1 MRRCTNTVSGA
12 LLLERYALAHVDSG
26 DRAVPKEAD
35 AHAFGSPI
43 ETFEPTLR
51 NCQCARASERD
62 LTIAINVALKAWRIS
77 NATKI
82 AIRFTACRAL
92 QRPRNNATVVSCIQ
106 TSRYDRLYIHTRPS
120 QSFSSL

>member
-1 MRRCTNTVSGA
+1 MRRCTNIVSGA
-12 LLLERYALAHVDSG
+12 LILERYPIAYVDFGHRAVAKEAHAHV
-26 DRAVPKEAD
+26 
-35 AHAFGSPI
+35 FGSPI
-43 ETFEPTLR
+43 ETFEPTPR

-106 TSRYDRLYIHTRPS
+106 TSRYDRLFIHPRPS